1 MEGKAHTACAEGFE
15 GEWNRFII
23 LLWVKY
29 FKLPSLFSEEIQV
42 KQCEN
47 V

>member
-29 FKLPSLFSEEIQV
+29 FELPSLFSEEIQV